1 MPRSVLELES
11 WKADKILA
19 CFYSGKGRK
28 IYMQIVLIQC
38 GNWNYSLCTLTTR
51 YEEYAEERFCGDQ
64 KKLPREMASEPSFGT
79 AWNKPSKQNMLN
91 HKSKIQNQE
100 AVRCQCECGGPGWVS
115 RTRTGRVEQ
124 GGWTG
129 WCKPDAEWL
138 PVTTPWMYRC
148 FHWLC
153 CSFIIDGQERGAWAM
168 WFVEFKVWKHRHP
181 PSQGRMQATG
191 QPHTGFLAVLQNA
204 LTRAEGQKL
213 DPGYYCHMWSAFAGN
228 KPILSGTVGAQLI
241 GLSVLLLHTHPLD
254 LTDKPNKTNQ
264 HRKTHERPNSTL
276 H

>member
-115 RTRTGRVEQ
+115 RTRTGRVDRLVQ
-124 GGWTG
+124 AGCWMTAGNYPLDVSVLSLTLLLIHYWWTG
-129 WCKPDAEWL
+129 KGSMSHVIRW
-138 PVTTPWMYRC
+138 V
-148 FHWLC
+148 
-153 CSFIIDGQERGAWAM
+153 
-168 WFVEFKVWKHRHP
+168 
-181 PSQGRMQATG
+181 
-191 QPHTGFLAVLQNA
+191 
-204 LTRAEGQKL
+204 
-213 DPGYYCHMWSAFAGN
+213 
-228 KPILSGTVGAQLI
+228 
-241 GLSVLLLHTHPLD
+241 
-254 LTDKPNKTNQ
+254 
-264 HRKTHERPNSTL
+264 
-276 H
+276 